1 MTDRIQTSQQGVRAE
16 PKFLRDPTSLESL
29 SSGISRISTYVTSNL
44 PKKRASLPSFLS
56 PFDPQYSHQ
65 YMYGVPQQIT
75 APMSSE
81 VAESAASEMDNSFK
95 SYTTPTFAAFDSLT
109 CKKKD
114 QKGQSRLKCL
124 MVGYHDGFQI
134 WDVNNPDNIH
144 ELCSIRDEKQFAN
157 VTTIHNLVNPR
168 HDKNHSHGRLDDVFE
183 KHRPLIA
190 IVSNPSVTKEN
201 SPNDGQQE
209 HHDHTSATNPMTPPT
224 PAAIPCKQCKVDIY
238 SLRTHEVVKTLEN
251 FDVDESVEITEI
263 QSNDRVIV
271 LAAVGQNR
279 SRIHILSA
287 ASLEQFAPPLI
298 DVFHEVG
305 KNPPFTL
312 GSRFLAYATSTP
324 VLNTHQGTSPGSSS
338 ISGASLGVLSGE
350 KDVKDAAKEV
360 AKEVVN
366 GVKALSEYGYQTL
379 SNYFSNNPSADMANV
394 PPMMPNAAPRRD
406 LPYGLKDPND
416 RTASGHLPSP
426 SGAISKKGAYGGMVM
441 VRDILKLPSTST
453 KNLSAS
459 VLAHYRPH
467 THPIMILSFNAAG
480 TLLMSVSRQGHT
492 FHVFSIL
499 PSGSNTG
506 STAHLYSLLRGYTDA
521 QVEDSK
527 FSTDSMWCA
536 VSTARGTTH
545 LYAINPDGGRPE
557 ILGHVRGKARN
568 SYAGFAVPRGLQQPK
583 PVSQGPAVRIKQRTP
598 MPTLEHTKVENGA
611 YNSAA
616 YPGVIHPM
624 YSNQYPSYVVPHPMP
639 PASFQVEPKAARAK
653 LITSFLS
660 TTKPTFLFRG
670 NTRQQPA
677 DQKPSIVNMNTLAS
691 LTSPSLR
698 QIRDKA
704 SSLGSMISTL
714 SGANGQTSNNSSP
727 QQKGRSW
734 INPNDN
740 NNDNRVF
747 GFEEEEASLE
757 EDTTKVIGDEVGYQD
772 IYSFHPDGILTL
784 HRCCIASGIA
794 RRRENGRVVER
805 IELSVRQED
814 IAEWRVARS
823 TDWDEI
829 KTPLESSF
837 TLPITASNKNGQE
850 KAGGGKSKKKKQG
863 GAMSKPLESRTSHH
877 AWLSNA
883 EISTYPVTP
892 DDHNLWSLPQFS
904 FQTYEGSDNKKIQA
918 ALAKGRIPA
927 THRLIVKR
935 DMPEPISR
943 RVGRVNR
950 TMARNA
956 QKDEDGDFEEALA
969 ELEDNLSKAM
979 QTNFS
984 SSPYNVMDSSPVG
997 SKRMSSSAGNTVQQ
1011 YRPSAERVP
1020 SLSFEDAYLINMGGG
1035 ATGFETSGSMPGTGF
1050 TPPISTSYSSP
1061 KGDKES
1067 ALQNSSLI
1075 RFDDDELL
1083 NASLDLSE
1091 KDLNENDAVQV
1102 VAENPSRDLYNPIL
1116 QGDQVFSPD
1125 GDNEVAYPSD
1135 SIILPAEMPESI

>member
-1 MTDRIQTSQQGVRAE
+1 M
-16 PKFLRDPTSLESL
+16 
-29 SSGISRISTYVTSNL
+29 
-44 PKKRASLPSFLS
+44 
-56 PFDPQYSHQ
+56 
-65 YMYGVPQQIT
+65 
-75 APMSSE
+75 
-81 VAESAASEMDNSFK
+81 
-95 SYTTPTFAAFDSLT
+95 TPTA
-109 CKKKD
+109 
-114 QKGQSRLKCL
+114 
-124 MVGYHDGFQI
+124 
-134 WDVNNPDNIH
+134 
-144 ELCSIRDEKQFAN
+144 
-157 VTTIHNLVNPR
+157 
-168 HDKNHSHGRLDDVFE
+168 
-183 KHRPLIA
+183 
-190 IVSNPSVTKEN
+190 
-201 SPNDGQQE
+201 
-209 HHDHTSATNPMTPPT
+209 
-224 PAAIPCKQCKVDIY
+224 PAAIPRKKCKVDIY
-238 SLRTHEVVKTLEN
+238 SLRTHEVVKTLDS
-251 FDVDESVEITEI
+251 FDADESVEITEI
-263 QSNDRVIV
+263 QSNDRVVV

-287 ASLEQFAPPLI
+287 TSLEQFAPPLT
-298 DVFHEVG
+298 DVFHEAG
-305 KNPPFTL
+305 KNLPFTL

-324 VLNTHQGTSPGSSS
+324 VLNTHQGNSPGSSS

-379 SNYFSNNPSADMANV
+379 SNYFSNAPSAEMANV
-394 PPMMPNAAPRRD
+394 PPMMTNTAPRREI
-406 LPYGLKDPND
+406 PYGLKDPND
-416 RTASGHLPSP
+416 RTGGNHLPSP
-426 SGAISKKGAYGGMVM
+426 SAAIAKKGPFGGMVM
-441 VRDILKLPSTST
+441 IRDIMKLPSTST

-480 TLLMSVSRQGHT
+480 TLLVSVSRQGHT

-499 PSGSNTG
+499 PSGTNTG

-568 SYAGFAVPRGLQQPK
+568 SYAGFAVPRGLEQPK

-598 MPTLEHTKVENGA
+598 MPTTDNTKVENGS
-611 YNSAA
+611 YNPAA

-624 YSNQYPSYVVPHPMP
+624 YANQYPSYVVPHPMP
-639 PASFQVEPKAARAK
+639 PTSFSTEPRAARAK
-653 LITSFLS
+653 LITTFLS

-670 NTRQQPA
+670 NTRQQPS

-714 SGANGQTSNNSSP
+714 SGANGQQSNHSSP
-727 QQKGRSW
+727 QQKNRSW
-734 INPNDN
+734 INSNDK

-747 GFEEEEASLE
+747 GFEEEETNLE
-757 EDTTKVIGDEVGYQD
+757 EDTTKVIGDEIGYQD

-814 IAEWRVARS
+814 IAEWRVARNA
-823 TDWDEI
+823 DWDEI

-837 TLPITASNKNGQE
+837 ALPINASSKNSQD
-850 KAGGGKSKKKKQG
+850 KAGGKSKKKKQG
-863 GAMSKPLESRTSHH
+863 GAISKPLESRTSHH

-904 FQTYEGSDNKKIQA
+904 FETYEGSDSKKIQA
-918 ALAKGRIPA
+918 TLANGNIPS
-927 THRLIVKR
+927 THRLVVKR

-956 QKDEDGDFEEALA
+956 QKEEDGDFEEALA

-984 SSPYNVMDSSPVG
+984 SSPYNLMDNSPIG
-997 SKRMSSSAGNTVQQ
+997 SKRMSSSAGNGSQQ
-1011 YRPSAERVP
+1011 YRPGAERVP

-1075 RFDDDELL
+1075 RFDDEELL
-1083 NASLDLSE
+1083 NASMDLG
-1091 KDLNENDAVQV
+1091 ENDVDEDDAVQV
-1102 VAENPSRDLYNPIL
+1102 VAENSSRDLYNPVL

-1125 GDNEVAYPSD
+1125 GDNEVAYPSE
-1135 SIILPAEMPESI
+1135 SIILPAQMPESI